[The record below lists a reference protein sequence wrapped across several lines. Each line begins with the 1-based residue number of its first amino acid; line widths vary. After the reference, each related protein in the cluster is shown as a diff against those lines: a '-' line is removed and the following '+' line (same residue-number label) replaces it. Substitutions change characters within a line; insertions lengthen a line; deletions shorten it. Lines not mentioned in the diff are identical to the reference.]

1 MAQPRHNHSRR
12 GVESDRTTNDVQK
25 NRARNRG
32 DDDDHGE
39 GPEPGRH
46 LDDHRNGGEDGDT
59 GRNNHAAGNEN
70 NNDDNDHDHDADPA
84 LKQLLRRL
92 RREHITNFG
101 GSRAVAGFDSS
112 NRDGSNGDGAAGR
125 GSGDSRNLTPDKR
138 RARYLL
144 EAAAGNVGLA
154 AALYWE
160 DYLAEHQE
168 GDNEN
173 NEWEQALRHGMAA
186 SGAGDRDRES
196 DNADGGINLMDRSAS
211 AKATKKRGKLKGD
224 RNNSANN
231 YGEDVTDA
239 KQPTASK
246 TKKKSSL
253 PASSS
258 SSSPSSSSSTSSG
271 GGDEDSQKP
280 PSKNVART
288 AMAKTSGR
296 RTESKDNHANCNNN
310 NQNVNQENSQQQQ
323 ANMQAEVS
331 ALLSALS
338 NNNND
343 ASNHMQNNYSSE
355 QARMLAEYLL
365 SGVTAGSIS
374 NHDYNTVMN
383 TLLSQ
388 LTGMRDGNAGGNGN
402 SYSADDVVS
411 TILASLN
418 MNSNADASIAGAA
431 AAASGYGSGNGNVHS
446 HGSDDSRAS
455 LHYGPAGASAM
466 ESNDANIWRP
476 NHPAD
481 NDAAS
486 AAAGAY
492 AEQQHVLRQLQQQ
505 FNEYFGGS
513 DNSAASNGHF
523 DYAAGGRVNANPAA
537 ATVAA
542 AGRNIHGIHDSSAAT
557 AMEAAM
563 QLRFNF
569 ALQQQQQQQQVQ
581 SNNPWHQLLGN
592 GRQAIAESFEHLARA
607 YAAEGRQLTEEEAN
621 IIIAALAQGANIRQ
635 IGELGT
641 AAAAA
646 YAGTRCRSNE
656 EENQNQGD
664 RPMKQTAASNNNSNE
679 NDNSSGNNNDR
690 PANNRNREES
700 NHPQQR
706 ASRGEESQ
714 QRMRRI
720 QHGMIRQ
727 HNMEYRDSDSDS
739 MEEANRDRNFD
750 DVAPGADV
758 ALVHRRLPL
767 NHEAFNREI
776 QMRGGAAVAA
786 AARRDSAGGGVNNRD
801 LNAQV
806 AGDSA
811 SISEDEGGLLSMVR
825 RGSSFLENRDN
836 QDGSRK
842 RARLDDHNNF
852 KRKVLGDDISDD
864 GSDSLDGEESVD
876 LKDFFSDDD
885 EEVEE
890 ENGNSLPSNSR
901 GKASRV
907 IWGLSTNESSD
918 DEGDEDTTTAVCI
931 PKSWLQSGFSLS
943 DCGNGLKVSDPEDDL
958 WDQIS
963 RSHSTFLRDSPLK
976 GIKGLFPFN
985 CKGVSAML
993 SLVTAML
1000 YSGVTVQGSIV
1011 HCQSDRTP
1019 FDELTKAQR
1028 RREFETRLVDALSA
1042 LVFIAAQSSAKRCAD
1057 ALTKMDQ
1064 RMARRRKKHWLSAE
1078 EEDAYLKKRNSLLK
1092 RCRLCR
1098 VCWWEIDAANNNVTI
1113 YPKNR
1118 DPKDIVLMRSYTNIL
1133 DIKCYVK
1140 THLRSFTEPG
1150 GCALLLETLIH
1161 CHGRRRI
1168 EKLLSTLED
1177 SRPAKKVNHLFECS
1191 CKRALAFLDRKN
1203 SSGDIVAMPDEHDCI
1218 PPELLSLIIT
1228 GEMHSDLES
1237 WSADML
1243 GIGLLR
1249 TDNKIRVGQ
1258 QLSRPVNPV
1267 WFCHGDIGYSVL
1279 FLEKKEFLGSEK
1291 VLDEDCRTFRLAHWN
1306 CWSGERTSMK
1316 VITSIYDHEPYSK
1329 NSGMGI
1335 ISDDSDPDEKQS
1347 KKSCFRFKQGE
1358 KTSWEKKW
1366 SPAWIPITDEE
1377 LASVKPHPEDVIF
1390 YPKQFHRW
1398 RFSFASPQDLNL
1410 EANNDIW
1417 IPFYRLHGR
1426 KRLVVEMK
1434 LSPRICVL
1442 VRNRWPLA
1450 VISDFIP
1457 DGKVPVV

>member
-1 MAQPRHNHSRR
+1 MAQRRHNHTRHSA
-12 GVESDRTTNDVQK
+12 ESDPTANDAQK
-25 NRARNRG
+25 NHARNRG
-32 DDDDHGE
+32 DDDDHGDGLE
-39 GPEPGRH
+39 PERNH
-46 LDDHRNGGEDGDT
+46 DDHHSEGGDGDT
-59 GRNNHAAGNEN
+59 GGNNDAVGNEG
-70 NNDDNDHDHDADPA
+70 NNDDNNDDHDADPA
-84 LKQLLRRL
+84 LIQLLRRL
-92 RREHITNFG
+92 RREHVTNFG
-101 GSRAVAGFDSS
+101 GSRAVAGFDNS
-112 NRDGSNGDGAAGR
+112 NRNGSNGDGAACR
-125 GSGDSRNLTPDKR
+125 GGGDSRNLTPDKR

-160 DYLAEHQE
+160 DYLAEHQG
-168 GDNEN
+168 GDSQN
-173 NEWEQALRHGMAA
+173 NEGEQSLRHGMAA
-186 SGAGDRDRES
+186 SGAGGGDPES
-196 DNADGGINLMDRSAS
+196 DNADGGINLKDRSAS
-211 AKATKKRGKLKGD
+211 AKATKKRGKLKSD
-224 RNNSANN
+224 RNNFADN

-239 KQPTASK
+239 KQPAVSK
-246 TKKKSSL
+246 TKKKSSS
-253 PASSS
+253 PASSYS
-258 SSSPSSSSSTSSG
+258 SSSSSSSSTSSG

-280 PSKNVART
+280 PSKIVART
-288 AMAKTSGR
+288 AMAKSSGQ
-296 RTESKDNHANCNNN
+296 RTESEGNHANCNDK
-310 NQNVNQENSQQQQ
+310 NQNMNQENAQQQQ
-323 ANMQAEVS
+323 ANLEAEVS
-331 ALLSALS
+331 ALLSSLS
-338 NNNND
+338 NNSNNNNND
-343 ASNHMQNNYSSE
+343 ASHRMQNNYSNE

-365 SGVTAGSIS
+365 SGATAGSIS
-374 NHDYNTVMN
+374 NNDYNTLMN

-388 LTGMRDGNAGGNGN
+388 LAGLRDGNAGGSGNG
-402 SYSADDVVS
+402 YSPDDIVS
-411 TILASLN
+411 AIWASLN
-418 MNSNADASIAGAA
+418 MNSNANASIAG
-431 AAASGYGSGNGNVHS
+431 AAASGYGSGNGNVHNR
-446 HGSDDSRAS
+446 GSDDGRATS
-455 LHYGPAGASAM
+455 HYGPAGASAT
-466 ESNDANIWRP
+466 ESNNANIWRP
-476 NHPAD
+476 NHAAD
-481 NDAAS
+481 NNAAS

-492 AEQQHVLRQLQQQ
+492 AEQQHVLHQLQQQ
-505 FNEYFGGS
+505 FNNYFGGS

-523 DYAAGGRVNANPAA
+523 DYAAGGGVSANP
-537 ATVAA
+537 A

-569 ALQQQQQQQQVQ
+569 ALQQQQQQQQQQVQ
-581 SNNPWHQLLGN
+581 NNNPWHQLLGN
-592 GRQAIAESFEHLARA
+592 GRQAITETFENLARA

-635 IGELGT
+635 LGELGT
-641 AAAAA
+641 ATAAA
-646 YAGTRCRSNE
+646 YAGRIGRNNGE
-656 EENQNQGD
+656 EKQNQGD
-664 RPMKQTAASNNNSNE
+664 RPMNQPAAGNNNSNE
-679 NDNSSGNNNDR
+679 NDNSGGNNDGQ
-690 PANNRNREES
+690 PVDNRNREES

-706 ASRGEESQ
+706 ARRGEESR

-720 QHGMIRQ
+720 QHGMVRQ

-739 MEEANRDRNFD
+739 MEDAHREVDFED
-750 DVAPGADV
+750 DEPGADI
-758 ALVHRRLPL
+758 ALVHRPLLL
-767 NHEAFNREI
+767 NHDEFNRENR
-776 QMRGGAAVAA
+776 MRGGAAVAV
-786 AARRDSAGGGVNNRD
+786 AARRDSAGEGVHNHD

-842 RARLDDHNNF
+842 RARLVDHNNF
-852 KRKVLGDDISDD
+852 KRKFLGDDISDD

-907 IWGLSTNESSD
+907 IWGLSSNENSD
-918 DEGDEDTTTAVCI
+918 DEDAEDTTRSVCI
-931 PKSWLQSGFSLS
+931 PTSWLQSGFSLS
-943 DCGNGLKVSDPEDDL
+943 DCGNGLKVSDPEDDH

-963 RSHSTFLRDSPLK
+963 RSHSSFLRDSPLK

-1000 YSGVTVQGSIV
+1000 YSGVTVHGSIV

-1028 RREFETRLVDALSA
+1028 RREFETRLVDSLSA
-1042 LVFIAAQSSAKRCAD
+1042 LIFIAAQSSAKRCAD

-1078 EEDAYLKKRNSLLK
+1078 EEDAHLKKRNSLLK

-1098 VCWWEIDAANNNVTI
+1098 VCWWEIDTANNNVTI

-1161 CHGRRRI
+1161 CHGRRHI
-1168 EKLLSTLED
+1168 EKLLSTLD
-1177 SRPAKKVNHLFECS
+1177 ASRTAKKVNHLFECS

-1203 SSGDIVAMPDEHDCI
+1203 SCSDIVAMPNEHDCI

-1258 QLSRPVNPV
+1258 RLLRPVKPV
-1267 WFCHGDIGYSVL
+1267 WFCHGDIGYSLL

-1316 VITSIYDHEPYSK
+1316 VITSIHDHEPYSK
-1329 NSGMGI
+1329 NSRMGI
-1335 ISDDSDPDEKQS
+1335 ISDESDPDEKQS
-1347 KKSCFRFKQGE
+1347 KKSCFRFKQRE
-1358 KTSWEKKW
+1358 KASWEKKW

-1377 LASVKPHPEDVIF
+1377 LEAVKPHPEDVVF

-1398 RFSFASPQDLNL
+1398 RFSFNSPQDRNL
-1410 EANNDIW
+1410 EANTDMW

-1442 VRNRWPLA
+1442 VRSRWPLA